1 MMEHWLLST
10 FILAQIVIRS
20 TTVLAALAAGPDRRH
35 QAFHMYG
42 TFTGS
47 ELRRRRREA
56 AGDKD
61 EFPWQ
66 MFGLFVVILGAYA
79 VALYGCWDVASR
91 LDVLAERSGNV
102 MNLTGKATGMVETEI
117 NRTLYEGDR
126 AMVRGLNLLQQEA
139 EHAKEE
145 SSRLEQALKEL
156 LIKTAE
162 MKSAGGDYEHAMYLL
177 AAQELRLDQMRQ
189 GLKAVAY
196 PAEGKDFL
204 DSLGSMLSVVF
215 PLADLLPGHQVAYLS
230 IKSGADKLA
239 DLQSEF
245 AKTRSMLASLDDSV
259 DEMDQRCRDFVSSVH
274 ILASKSMAPNYQ
286 QSVTESLGNMSGSA
300 TMTNFT
306 TFEKSEN
313 MEKLRQ
319 MDLVRSFDQFGETE
333 KKDILRDAARVHE
346 VTVNLT
352 GTVQARAAELLDE
365 VLVMLRMTSKRM
377 QADLDSVQSYA
388 FTVAILTERAVKD
401 IADFYRW
408 TAMFLVALA
417 VGMALVAFSYACYL
431 EYVYENNGIAR
442 AFESDPAARNG
453 CCWSCVNCVGHVFH
467 YTGFFSLVL
476 LQDAVSLGMVF
487 MTLIMGTVSLAQVG
501 VANGCDGVPLLSED
515 ASCTA
520 SMQNVS
526 AFVAADV
533 LYPATSCSQANV
545 LICESLLTDMSLVYR
560 TLLAAVIGTV
570 VSCCIPR
577 RLLVVWMSAHHSIQ
591 TAEVLA
597 DLERNA
603 KSVAKPAETA

>member
-1 MMEHWLLST
+1 
-10 FILAQIVIRS
+10 
-20 TTVLAALAAGPDRRH
+20 
-35 QAFHMYG
+35 
-42 TFTGS
+42 
-47 ELRRRRREA
+47 
-56 AGDKD
+56 
-61 EFPWQ
+61 
-66 MFGLFVVILGAYA
+66 
-79 VALYGCWDVASR
+79 
-91 LDVLAERSGNV
+91 
-102 MNLTGKATGMVETEI
+102 
-117 NRTLYEGDR
+117 
-126 AMVRGLNLLQQEA
+126 
-139 EHAKEE
+139 
-145 SSRLEQALKEL
+145 
-156 LIKTAE
+156 
-162 MKSAGGDYEHAMYLL
+162 
-177 AAQELRLDQMRQ
+177 
-189 GLKAVAY
+189 
-196 PAEGKDFL
+196 
-204 DSLGSMLSVVF
+204 
-215 PLADLLPGHQVAYLS
+215 
-230 IKSGADKLA
+230 
-239 DLQSEF
+239 
-245 AKTRSMLASLDDSV
+245 
-259 DEMDQRCRDFVSSVH
+259 
-274 ILASKSMAPNYQ
+274 
-286 QSVTESLGNMSGSA
+286 
-300 TMTNFT
+300 
-306 TFEKSEN
+306 
-313 MEKLRQ
+313 

-377 QADLDSVQSYA
+377 QVDLDSVQSNA

-442 AFESDPAARNG
+442 AFESDPAARKG